1 MQFVLVVCGCRK
13 RITETPLNKAQV
25 MKSFTSPSYS
35 VRSFTGCVVVAGA
48 VLFAMQFPAPAVAQA
63 RSPSATLLFGPASG
77 SAALTSLILS
87 PAQRRALE
95 AVRNNPG
102 KAEEGV
108 LVLPGTSGEASSGLP
123 DTLVVTGMV
132 VRSGNRST
140 VWVNDEP
147 LYGQATS
154 TPLRTLAGQAGVLVS
169 GSKDLQIKAKPGQ
182 VIDVPSGRALDMLPP
197 GAIRI
202 NPAKMNAAGPMKKE

>member
-1 MQFVLVVCGCRK
+1 
-13 RITETPLNKAQV
+13 
-25 MKSFTSPSYS
+25 MKPFTSPSS
-35 VRSFTGCVVVAGA
+35 SARSFHACVVIAGA
-48 VLFAMQFPAPAVAQA
+48 VLFAMQFPVPAVAQTP
-63 RSPSATLLFGPASG
+63 SPSAIALFGPASG

-95 AVRNNPG
+95 TTRNNPG

-108 LVLPGTSGEASSGLP
+108 QLLSGTPGEASSGLP

-147 LYGQATS
+147 LYGKATA
-154 TPLRTLAGQAGVLVS
+154 TPLRTLAGQAGVLVP

-182 VIDVPSGRALDMLPP
+182 VIDVPSGQTVDMLPP
-197 GAIRI
+197 GSIRI
-202 NPAKMNAAGPMKKE
+202 NPPKINAAVQ